1 MKTLKVFIVLLIL
14 FSIAIHISCTP
25 SEQSFMKGDRIHS
38 RARFVALLP
47 FVNLTSN
54 PQAGKII
61 TDLMASELYSVPN
74 FQMMEQTEIHEKL
87 KKSKYYDED
96 YFDDILDNVSAKK
109 IGKLLGVDTVI
120 FGSVSE
126 YRYKM
131 DLSEVPVVGINVR
144 LMDVESGEI
153 LWTAGKSKTGRS
165 SWLAKDSLNSLAQK
179 TCHEL
184 VRTMLRSR

>member
-1 MKTLKVFIVLLIL
+1 MKTLKGFILLLIL
-14 FSIAIHISCTP
+14 FSIALHISCTP
-25 SEQSFMKGDRIHS
+25 REQSFMKGDRIHS
-38 RARFVALLP
+38 RARFVALVP

-54 PQAGKII
+54 PQAGKIV
-61 TDLMASELYSVPN
+61 TDLMTSEIYSVPN
-74 FQMMEQTEIHEKL
+74 FKIMEQTALNEKI
-87 KKSKYYDED
+87 KKSEDYNED
-96 YFDDILDNVSAKK
+96 YFDDILDNISAKK

-131 DLSEVPVVGINVR
+131 DLSEVPVVGINIR
-144 LMDVESGEI
+144 LMDVESGKI
-153 LWTAGKSKTGRS
+153 LWTASKSKTGRS

-184 VRTMLRSR
+184 VRTMLSSR